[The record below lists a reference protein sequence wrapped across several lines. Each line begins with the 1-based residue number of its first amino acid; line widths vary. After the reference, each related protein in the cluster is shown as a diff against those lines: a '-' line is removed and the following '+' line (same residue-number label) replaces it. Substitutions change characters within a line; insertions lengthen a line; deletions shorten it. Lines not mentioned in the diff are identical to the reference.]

1 MIGDPGLTG
10 VSIEFEF
17 EGVEEVG
24 ADAAGDD
31 DEGPV

>member
-1 MIGDPGLTG
+1 MIGDPGLIG

-24 ADAAGDD
+24 ADATGDE
-31 DEGPV
+31 DEGPL